1 MRVLERVTAEKQPF
15 PGKAGLPRDPQA
27 IGGVS
32 AMLVAVPGRPVFK
45 MASVRI
51 GVPM

>member
-15 PGKAGLPRDPQA
+15 PGKAGLPRDPQSIA
-27 IGGVS
+27 GVS
-32 AMLVAVPGRPVFK
+32 AVVEVPGRAGFK
-45 MASVRI
+45 MVSVRI

>member
-1 MRVLERVTAEKQPF
+1 MEKQPF

-27 IGGVS
+27 IAGVS
-32 AMLVAVPGRPVFK
+32 AVVAVPGGPVFK